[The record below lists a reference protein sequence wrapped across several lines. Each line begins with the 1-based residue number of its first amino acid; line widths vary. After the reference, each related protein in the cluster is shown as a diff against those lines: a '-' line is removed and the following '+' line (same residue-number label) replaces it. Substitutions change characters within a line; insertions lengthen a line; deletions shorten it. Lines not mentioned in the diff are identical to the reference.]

1 MNIKL
6 TVAERLKDLRV
17 EKGWTLDKLAEETGL
32 SKSALGL
39 YETDDK
45 RDISPFAILKLAET
59 YEVTTDYLLGASENK
74 KHSNTELIA
83 LHLSDDAL
91 TVLKDGK
98 FNHRLLSELICHKQ
112 FRRLMV
118 DAEIYVD
125 RIADSRISDLNAML
139 EVTRKQVQEQYA
151 PDGDDLYI
159 RTLELAQVQTGDYF
173 KAVVSKDLTAILN
186 DIRSAHVKDE
196 STADEETAAADVARQ
211 LQSATNY
218 EGSKEERQL
227 RAYLAAFGIDY
238 DSCTKEE
245 LVTIISVLKKSKH
258 LKNPMQRQRG
268 KASSKHRKGKK

>member
-17 EKGWTLDKLAEETGL
+17 EKGWTLDRLAEETGL

-74 KHSNTELIA
+74 KHSNTELTA

-118 DAEIYVD
+118 DAEIYVN

-139 EVTRKQVQEQYA
+139 EVTRKQVQGQYA
-151 PDGDDLYI
+151 PDADDLYM
-159 RTLELAQVQTGDYF
+159 RTLELAQVHF
-173 KAVVSKDLTAILN
+173 KAVVTEDLTAILN
-186 DIRSAHVKDE
+186 DIRSAHIKDE
-196 STADEETAAADVARQ
+196 TTADEESTAVDVARQ

>member
-91 TVLKDGK
+91 TVLKDEK

-139 EVTRKQVQEQYA
+139 EITRKQVQEQYA
-151 PDGDDLYI
+151 PDADDLYM
-159 RTLELAQVQTGDYF
+159 RTLELAQVQAGDYF
-173 KAVVSKDLTAILN
+173 KAVVTEDLTAILN
-186 DIRSAHVKDE
+186 DIRSAHIKDE
-196 STADEETAAADVARQ
+196 TTADEESTAVDVARQ
-211 LQSATNY
+211 LQSATN
-218 EGSKEERQL
+218 
-227 RAYLAAFGIDY
+227 
-238 DSCTKEE
+238 
-245 LVTIISVLKKSKH
+245 
-258 LKNPMQRQRG
+258 
-268 KASSKHRKGKK
+268 

>member
-91 TVLKDGK
+91 TVLKDEK

-139 EVTRKQVQEQYA
+139 EITRKQVQEQYA
-151 PDGDDLYI
+151 PDADDLYM
-159 RTLELAQVQTGDYF
+159 RTLELAQVQAGDE
-173 KAVVSKDLTAILN
+173 
-186 DIRSAHVKDE
+186 E
-196 STADEETAAADVARQ
+196 STAVDVARQ

>member
-1 MNIKL
+1 MNVKL

-45 RDISPFAILKLAET
+45 RDISPFAILKLAEK
-59 YEVTTDYLLGASENK
+59 YDVTTDYLLGASDNK
-74 KHSNTELIA
+74 KHSNTELTA

-98 FNHRLLSELICHKQ
+98 FNHRLLSELICHEQ

-151 PDGDDLYI
+151 TDDDLYM
-159 RTLELAQVQTGDYF
+159 RTLELAQVQIEDYF
-173 KAVVSKDLTAILN
+173 KAVVAEDLTAILN
-186 DIRSAHVKDE
+186 DIRSAHMKDE

-211 LQSATNY
+211 LQNATNY

-238 DSCTKEE
+238 DFCTKEE

-268 KASSKHRKGKK
+268 KASPKQGKRKK

>member
-1 MNIKL
+1 MLLIL
-6 TVAERLKDLRV
+6 
-17 EKGWTLDKLAEETGL
+17 
-32 SKSALGL
+32 
-39 YETDDK
+39 
-45 RDISPFAILKLAET
+45 ISPFLTISGVNSGHLQEA
-59 YEVTTDYLLGASENK
+59 ENK

-139 EVTRKQVQEQYA
+139 EVTRKQVQGQYA
-151 PDGDDLYI
+151 PDADDLYM

-173 KAVVSKDLTAILN
+173 KAVVTEDLTAILN

>member
-17 EKGWTLDKLAEETGL
+17 EKGWTLDNLAEETRL

-59 YEVTTDYLLGASENK
+59 YEVTTDYLLGASDNK
-74 KHSNTELIA
+74 KHSNTELTA

-139 EVTRKQVQEQYA
+139 EVTRKQVQGNMPQM
-151 PDGDDLYI
+151 PMTCICGHWSWH
-159 RTLELAQVQTGDYF
+159 RCRPG
-173 KAVVSKDLTAILN
+173 
-186 DIRSAHVKDE
+186 
-196 STADEETAAADVARQ
+196 
-211 LQSATNY
+211 
-218 EGSKEERQL
+218 
-227 RAYLAAFGIDY
+227 
-238 DSCTKEE
+238 
-245 LVTIISVLKKSKH
+245 TISRL
-258 LKNPMQRQRG
+258 L
-268 KASSKHRKGKK
+268 

>member
-91 TVLKDGK
+91 TILKDGK

-118 DAEIYVD
+118 DVEIYVD

-139 EVTRKQVQEQYA
+139 EVTRKQVQGQDA
-151 PDGDDLYI
+151 DDLYM

-173 KAVVSKDLTAILN
+173 KAVVTEDLTAILN

>member
-139 EVTRKQVQEQYA
+139 EVTRNQVQEQYA
-151 PDGDDLYI
+151 PDGDDLYR
-159 RTLELAQVQTGDYF
+159 RTLELAQVREDDYF
-173 KAVVSKDLTAILN
+173 G
-186 DIRSAHVKDE
+186 HVKDE

-268 KASSKHRKGKK
+268 KASSKHRKGKQ